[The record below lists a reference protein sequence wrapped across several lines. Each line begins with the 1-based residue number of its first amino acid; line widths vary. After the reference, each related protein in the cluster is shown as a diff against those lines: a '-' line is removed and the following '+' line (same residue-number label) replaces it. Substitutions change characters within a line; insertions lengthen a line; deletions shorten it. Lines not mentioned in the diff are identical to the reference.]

1 MVWPGSTLGYCEYF
15 EVYFIRF
22 WTRYTGG
29 GGGGGGGKVQFL
41 GEVLPNF
48 R

>member
-1 MVWPGSTLGYCEYF
+1 MFDLLCIL
-15 EVYFIRF
+15 EVLFSRF
-22 WTRYTGG
+22 WTRFTGGGG